1 MVSWDKAK
9 GKQSSGNSD
18 RRDIQRLSMGLGDTK
33 IRLIGD
39 VMPRYCYWVV
49 TKEGKKMPV
58 ECLQFD
64 REKETF
70 IASNKDPFKELDAD
84 VYSEKPQF
92 SYVCNVIDRSDN
104 SIKLLDLRQ
113 TIYAQIVDYATNP
126 DYGNPSDAAGGYDLT
141 IK

>member
-70 IASNKDPFKELDAD
+70 VASNKDPFKELDAD

-92 SYVCNVIDRSDN
+92 SYVCNVIDR
-104 SIKLLDLRQ
+104 
-113 TIYAQIVDYATNP
+113 
-126 DYGNPSDAAGGYDLT
+126 
-141 IK
+141 